1 MREATLTFLLV
12 SKIIAVILGFNL
24 NSNLGYS
31 SAFAQSYC
39 TTTVNTVQGIQNALN
54 TASQNGRDDVI
65 CIKAGKYNVS
75 KTLVYKPRT
84 YSECETEIT
93 ITAVGG
99 NVVLDG
105 GKKTTILMI
114 DKEKCENNDE
124 GYITIEGLTFQNG
137 NIGLNIF
144 TKNADVYI
152 RENTFIGNEM
162 GGASVESESGSITFT
177 KNKFIRNGS
186 SYGIDGGGAYVC
198 SMTGSINFDGNI
210 FNENIAESYANAT
223 FGSGG
228 GVFACSA
235 SGSINFTNN
244 IFNRNVSKPTG
255 DRLIGG
261 GGGAY
266 VYLES
271 GSLVFIGNTFIGNYA
286 KEGNG
291 GGVAVEL
298 GSGLGIFAN
307 NLFVNNKAE
316 VGAGVNVYSEGGLLF
331 LVNNTLSNN
340 VSETDGGGIYFSLPL
355 KSTLHFYNNIL
366 WNNKAQQKGQDLY
379 IDDHLYIYNHDKK
392 HEMASI
398 VNLAHNI
405 FSISKDPIDFS
416 SPPKTKILYVEGNA
430 IYNKYI
436 FNGCINHNNFGNI
449 QADPL
454 FVSSTDFSIKPNSP
468 AVDNGCIYIPELPY
482 EDKAGKPRIM
492 GKSVDI
498 GAYEYKISD
507 TPVSVY
513 NYGLN
518 VTAPTERKCTTIVR
532 DGSSL
537 HYALINASENGDDDV
552 ICIITGRYELSETL
566 TYNLSRR
573 RSECGKKLTIT
584 AMGGKVI
591 IDGKNLSTILE
602 IDTTVCE
609 NEGEGSITIEGIT
622 FTNSKG
628 VSVSIKTK
636 DDVDIIGSSFFNGG
650 HGGVYIETLA
660 NVSFIE
666 NIFKQNKSY
675 YGDRSIYVKANSAK
689 FVSNSFIEN
698 NGGISVS
705 SDELRFY
712 SNSFQFNKNSAVYV
726 HSKQAM
732 FEYNIFSNN
741 NAQSSGAGVYVSRAE
756 NVKFANNIFAYNNA
770 SSGGGAIYISDS
782 DNNVFVNNVFISNG
796 SSERGGAVYVM
807 YARNSVFVNNVFTS
821 NRSAEHGGGVYVRV
835 YSELD
840 FYNNI
845 FWNNFSDGDGH
856 DLYVD
861 DSQSGYV
868 NIAHNLFSETSRKI
882 NFSQPPKTAKVF
894 IENVRNYNKKIPADC
909 SKTVNFGNIQA
920 DPHFKTSTVLDV
932 NLKPDSPAIDAGCNS
947 APFIPETDIKGML
960 RIYGN
965 RVDIGAHE
973 YYPQNE

>member
-1 MREATLTFLLV
+1 MKRATLPFSLVLTF
-12 SKIIAVILGFNL
+12 IAVIFGFNL
-24 NSNLGYS
+24 NSNVGYS
-31 SAFAQSYC
+31 IAFAQSHC
-39 TTTVNTVQGIQNALN
+39 TMTVNTVQGIQKALN
-54 TASQNGRDDVI
+54 IASQNGRDDVI
-65 CIKAGKYNVS
+65 CIRAGKYNVL
-75 KTLVYKPRT
+75 KPLVYKPRT
-84 YSECETEIT
+84 YSECRTKIT
-93 ITAVGG
+93 IIAVGG
-99 NVVLDG
+99 NVVLNG
-105 GKKTTILMI
+105 MGKTSILVM
-114 DKEKCENNDE
+114 DKEKCGSSDE
-124 GYITIEGLTFQNG
+124 GYITVEGLTFQNG
-137 NIGLNIF
+137 EKGLYIS
-144 TKNADVYI
+144 TKKADVYI
-152 RENTFIGNEM
+152 RGNTFISNVV
-162 GGASVESESGSITFT
+162 GAVVESESGSITFT

-186 SYGIDGGGAYVC
+186 SYGIDGGGAYAC
-198 SMTGSINFDGNI
+198 SMTGSINFERNI
-210 FNENIAESYANAT
+210 FNENIVESYANDT
-223 FGSGG
+223 LGSGG
-228 GVFACSA
+228 GVFACSV

-244 IFNRNVSKPTG
+244 IFNRNVSRPTG
-255 DRLIGG
+255 DRLING

-271 GSLVFIGNTFIGNYA
+271 GSLVFKGNTFTGNYA
-286 KEGNG
+286 KEGEG
-291 GGVAVEL
+291 GGVAVYL
-298 GSGLGIFAN
+298 GTGLGVFTN

-316 VGAGVNVYSEGGLLF
+316 TGGGINVYSEGGLLF
-331 LVNNTLSNN
+331 IVNNTFSNN
-340 VSETDGGGIYFSLPL
+340 SSNIDGGGVYLSLSL

-379 IDDHLYIYNHDKK
+379 IDNLDDRY
-392 HEMASI
+392 EMASI
-398 VNLAHNI
+398 INLAHNI

-416 SPPKTKILYVEGNA
+416 SPQKTKILYVKGNA

-436 FNGCINHNNFGNI
+436 FNGCIDHSNFGNI

-468 AVDNGCIYIPELPY
+468 AVDNGCIYIPKLPY

-513 NYGLN
+513 NYRLN

-532 DGSSL
+532 DEPSL
-537 HYALINASENGDDDV
+537 HGALINASKNGDDDV

-609 NEGEGSITIEGIT
+609 HEGEGSITIEGIT

-650 HGGVYIETLA
+650 HGGVYIETLG

-675 YGDRSIYVKANSAK
+675 YGNRSIYVKANSAK

-698 NGGISVS
+698 DGGISVS

-712 SNSFQFNKNSAVYV
+712 SNSFQFNKNGAVYV
-726 HSKQAM
+726 DSKQAM

-756 NVKFANNIFAYNNA
+756 NVKFANNIFAYNSA
-770 SSGGGAIYISDS
+770 SGEGGAIYISDS
-782 DNNVFVNNVFISNG
+782 DNDVFVVFVNNVFISNESG
-796 SSERGGAVYVM
+796 KSGGAVYVM

-821 NRSAEHGGGVYVRV
+821 NRSAEHGGGVYVGV

-861 DSQSGYV
+861 GGESGYV

-882 NFSQPPKTAKVF
+882 NFSQPPKTTKVF

-909 SKTVNFGNIQA
+909 SKTANYGNIQA
-920 DPHFKTSTVLDV
+920 DPRFKASTVLDV

-947 APFIPETDIKGML
+947 APFIPETDIKGMP

-973 YYPQNE
+973 YYPQDE